1 MEGRQ
6 PQVGV
11 LGEDAAVTRTPA
23 RLGAALAALLLF
35 AAGCTSGGDR
45 PDAAP
50 ARTPP
55 PRATPAPVPQDRA
68 CHRLTYA
75 QALAP
80 ATADVPTPCRATH
93 TSQTYAVGRLSTEVD
108 GHLVAVDSRRV
119 QRQVSRVCPQQL
131 AAFLGG
137 SSERLRLSMLR
148 PVWFTPTVAASDQG
162 ADWFRCDVIAVAGER
177 QLAPLTGSLQ
187 RALAGPSDAYGM
199 CGTAQP
205 GTKGFRRVLCR
216 EQHSWRALRTIDLAG
231 RAYPGE
237 AAAKAAGQEPC
248 QEAGQGVAKDALD
261 YQWGYEWPTAA
272 QWAAG
277 QTYGIC
283 WAPSS

>member
-11 LGEDAAVTRTPA
+11 LGEDAAVTRTSA
-23 RLGAALAALLLF
+23 CLGAALAALLLF
-35 AAGCTSGGDR
+35 VTGCTSGGDR
-45 PDAAP
+45 PAAAP
-50 ARTPP
+50 DRPPP

-80 ATADVPTPCRATH
+80 ATADASTPCRATH
-93 TSQTYAVGRLSTEVD
+93 TSQTYAVGRLRTEVH

-119 QRQVSRVCPQQL
+119 QHQVSRVCPQQL

-162 ADWFRCDVIAVAGER
+162 ADWFRCDVIAVAGPR
-177 QLAPLTGSLQ
+177 QLAPLTGSLR
-187 RALAGPSDAYGM
+187 RALAGSSDAYGM

-216 EQHSWRALRTIDLAG
+216 ERHSWRALRTIDLAG
-231 RAYPGE
+231 TAYPGE
-237 AAAKAAGQEPC
+237 AVAKAAGQGPC
-248 QEAGQGVAKDALD
+248 RKAGQEVAKNALD

-283 WAPSS
+283 WAP